1 MTHDIFGTYYSSVGD
16 TCQQSCVTK
25 PGSLCI
31 IYAPPSFK
39 VRAGLKPWSFCA
51 TIYTM
56 KNERCAALREVLMR
70 ARRCGGFVFSLLVS
84 LLFSLEGF
92 VPALILVVLHFILG
106 WSLWWAALAAA
117 VWIAI
122 VALRVAFI
130 SWVARCGNTPAPPQE
145 NKNPYSVRKTEFG
158 KRSETP
164 GEDADRRDK

>member
-1 MTHDIFGTYYSSVGD
+1 MSIGLAKQKYYKKVL
-16 TCQQSCVTK
+16 TK
-25 PGSLCI
+25 LQTAHEHMRACAGR
-31 IYAPPSFK
+31 ATQH
-39 VRAGLKPWSFCA
+39 AGLKPWSFCA
-51 TIYTM
+51 TIYIM

-92 VPALILVVLHFILG
+92 VPALILVGLHFILG

-130 SWVARCGNTPAPPQE
+130 SWAARCGNTPVPPQE